1 MAKPFY
7 QKYDMPEG
15 LEKDTLLL
23 LESVKDTESSIRKGS
38 NEVTKALE
46 RNTAK
51 LVYIA
56 LDVDPPEIVGH
67 IPLLCQE
74 KKTPYVYISS
84 KKELGNSVGMKIGT
98 AACVIVNAGGTQSTL
113 DKLAAR
119 IRELA
124 DI

>member
-23 LESVKDTESSIRKGS
+23 LESVRDAESSVRKGS

-46 RNTAK
+46 RNNAK
-51 LVYIA
+51 LVFIA

-74 KKTPYVYISS
+74 KKTPFVYISS

-98 AACVIVNAGGTQSTL
+98 AACAIVNAGGAQSTL

-124 DI
+124 EI